1 MLMKT
6 DELGIPRFTS
16 EDLVDL
22 IYNGNINKC
31 HAVLCDP
38 SEDIDKFNVQ
48 AKEEGLPTL
57 KKYEPVNIT
66 QTEFDTICQEDWFMP
81 DYYQRLDIEKYLIEK
96 CKTSQ
101 EIERVEQELIEYESR
116 QMYNLLRYMCYLV
129 DFMRENN
136 IVWGVGRGS
145 SVSSYVLFLI
155 GIHKVNS
162 IQYDLDYK
170 EFLR

>member
-57 KKYEPVNIT
+57 KKY
-66 QTEFDTICQEDWFMP
+66 
-81 DYYQRLDIEKYLIEK
+81 
-96 CKTSQ
+96 
-101 EIERVEQELIEYESR
+101 
-116 QMYNLLRYMCYLV
+116 YN
-129 DFMRENN
+129 
-136 IVWGVGRGS
+136 
-145 SVSSYVLFLI
+145 
-155 GIHKVNS
+155 
-162 IQYDLDYK
+162 
-170 EFLR
+170 

>member
-6 DELGIPRFTS
+6 DDLGIPRFTS
-16 EDLVDL
+16 QDLVDL

-31 HAVLCDP
+31 HTVLCDG
-38 SEDIDKFNVQ
+38 SEDIDKFNKLAEQ
-48 AKEEGLPTL
+48 NGLPEL
-57 KKYEPVNIT
+57 KKYEPVKIT
-66 QTEFDTICQEDWFMP
+66 QNEFDEICQEDWFMP
-81 DYYQRLDIEKYLIEK
+81 DHYKRMDIEKYLIEK
-96 CKTSQ
+96 CKTSE
-101 EIERVEQELIEYESR
+101 EIERVEAELVEYDQR

-129 DFMRENN
+129 DFMREHN

-145 SVSSYVLFLI
+145 SVSSYVLYLI

-162 IQYDLDYK
+162 IQYELDYT

>member
-31 HAVLCDP
+31 HAVLCDS

-101 EIERVEQELIEYESR
+101 VVKDYS
-116 QMYNLLRYMCYLV
+116 V
-129 DFMRENN
+129 NN
-136 IVWGVGRGS
+136 FSDKIIKNIL
-145 SVSSYVLFLI
+145 SYQNYSI
-155 GIHKVNS
+155 NKKV
-162 IQYDLDYK
+162 
-170 EFLR
+170 